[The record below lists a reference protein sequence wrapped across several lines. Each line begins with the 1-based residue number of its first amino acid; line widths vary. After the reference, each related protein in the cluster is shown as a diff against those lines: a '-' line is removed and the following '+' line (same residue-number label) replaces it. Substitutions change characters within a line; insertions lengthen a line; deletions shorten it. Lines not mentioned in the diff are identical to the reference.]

1 WTRSGRAVASW
12 SPTPGRGSPPTCSK
26 GSSRRSSRRR
36 LAVPALDSRRQS
48 GSSKRTTDGSRSP
61 VRQAAAQPSPWSCRP
76 RQRSSESARTAR
88 RRTTRLA
95 RHSPCDHGRQRTACD
110 GSPATGS
117 TWRSAMTVDALMTPQ
132 QVIEH
137 ALEGHFPKPALAGL
151 LSARARRPFYD
162 ACGVIEMKYTEAC
175 RANGTPCR
183 AAGNPCLASGC
194 SAEGERC
201 LQPIL
206 AAGRDYDK
214 ACAAV
219 WAPLFADG
227 ANRDLGWRVTVSEYD
242 VD

>member
-1 WTRSGRAVASW
+1 
-12 SPTPGRGSPPTCSK
+12 
-26 GSSRRSSRRR
+26 
-36 LAVPALDSRRQS
+36 
-48 GSSKRTTDGSRSP
+48 
-61 VRQAAAQPSPWSCRP
+61 
-76 RQRSSESARTAR
+76 
-88 RRTTRLA
+88 
-95 RHSPCDHGRQRTACD
+95 
-110 GSPATGS
+110 
-117 TWRSAMTVDALMTPQ
+117 MTVPALMTPQ

-151 LSARARRPFYD
+151 LTARARRPFYD

-175 RANGTPCR
+175 RAN
-183 AAGNPCLASGC
+183 GNPCLASGC

-227 ANRDLGWRVTVSEYD
+227 ANRDPGWSVTVSEYD